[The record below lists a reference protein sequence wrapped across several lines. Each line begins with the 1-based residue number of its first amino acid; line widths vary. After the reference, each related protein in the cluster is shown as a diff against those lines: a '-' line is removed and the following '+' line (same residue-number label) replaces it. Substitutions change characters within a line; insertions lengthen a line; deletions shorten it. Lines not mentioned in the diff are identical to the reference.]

1 MATSKGFGKFQ
12 SFEIG
17 GSTQGFRNRLDRE
30 LESKSKPVPAPE
42 AAQTLEEWSDYDWKS
57 SGIIDEMI
65 ALNMQTIKGDEAIQI
80 LAEHE
85 IAQRQSVQYVTR
97 SAQSVLRRYEKAALG
112 GWVSYGSTID
122 GDRAEIAYFKP
133 KVPRYDFSKG
143 NPKPI
148 KYETSGK
155 CEALPILPF
164 VTQAIAEKIF
174 EKYGATPLE
183 GESFWRT
190 VKRCNLPVFLT
201 EGLKKAVL
209 LTQQGYPAIALRG
222 VCNWHSKGSAEL
234 FPILQEFVTEG
245 RKVLI
250 VFDQDT
256 KAETIRNVGY
266 QIKQLGQILQN
277 LGCKVFVTTW
287 NSLFGKGVDDAF
299 VKMGADWLDQTIA
312 ASLTL
317 DEWKKCG
324 LKRQYFEIIRK
335 LKTLQIT
342 PDRDTTGDYLPELP
356 SEIPIG
362 SITAIAANMGS
373 GKSYTGINRTVQ
385 RWIESGGNV
394 LRLDPLLS
402 LGAQGSRLSDIPH
415 SSDYDLSDKD
425 GYSAFCRDISARHGA
440 AICFNSLMRIP
451 QWFLTNRP
459 LLLVLDEVNQGLD
472 YLIEGGNLGSKHSEI
487 LDRFAEI
494 CFTCGFSGA
503 IISAEA
509 EIHPR
514 SIELLKKFSG
524 STAIRYFKH
533 YRQNAMWEVA
543 IGTGDLSGFSAKILL
558 DAVEELG
565 YGESKRFFI
574 PTDSQA
580 SGKKL
585 DRRLQSE
592 FPNKKVVRIDSE
604 TNRGGAFAEFF
615 DDPDTWLEQNQPDF
629 LIVSPSVRTG
639 VSITWEGFDA
649 VYGYFVGA
657 IDPDGW
663 FQMLG
668 RYRPSVP
675 RFVCCPKFVV
685 TQGDESLMLPKSI
698 REKADLDRAAMS
710 AHYAIEALEE
720 EETDDRKV
728 AIRLAAQEYYSEMS
742 ALRGAQKAIARD
754 YLESL
759 LNEAGHTIQTEEW
772 GRCSEELAELVQI
785 RDEIDLEEAQR
796 WANSG
801 KCETIDAAHKIL
813 ASECSLE
820 DEIKAKKTLACD
832 RFPDIDFDDL
842 DNCLWILIRNRGK
855 LGRGAEMQAATE
867 NTLATKELDRESIE
881 SICSDDLGMTHR
893 MKRRYIRAQLLQQ
906 SGILH
911 LADRDAEFSNSDPR
925 CIAIQQ
931 WAVKHAKQL
940 RYYFGLTIAPEYTD
954 SKGRRQHT
962 PVDVCGKL
970 LRKIGLKS
978 VCIRTQGKRGKQER
992 VYSVAVDRVSEELQS
1007 QAWEMRG
1014 KALAAARERL
1024 NLIVPIDI
1032 PTSQTEPEATNNT
1045 EETQNRETDS
1055 RRGFEPSYSQDFER
1069 RSA

>member
-1 MATSKGFGKFQ
+1 MISFKGFGKFQ
-12 SFEIG
+12 AIEIG

-30 LESKSKPVPAPE
+30 LTVK
-42 AAQTLEEWSDYDWKS
+42 EWAKEDWKS
-57 SGIIDEMI
+57 SGIADEMI
-65 ALNMQTIKGDEAIQI
+65 ALNMQTIEGDDAVEV

-97 SAQSVLRRYEKAALG
+97 SAQSILRRYENAALG
-112 GWVSYGSTID
+112 GWLSYGSTID
-122 GDRAEIAYFKP
+122 GDRAEVAYFKSRH
-133 KVPRYDFSKG
+133 PRIDFEKR
-143 NPKPI
+143 KKI
-148 KYETSGK
+148 KYETPGK

-164 VTQAIAEKIF
+164 VDQATAERVF
-174 EKYGATPLE
+174 EKYDAVPLE
-183 GESFWRT
+183 SESFWRT
-190 VKRCNLPVFLT
+190 VKRCSLPVCVT

-209 LTQQGYPAIALRG
+209 LTQQGYPAICLRG
-222 VCNWHSKGSAEL
+222 VANWHRKGEAEL
-234 FPILQEFVTEG
+234 FPILREFATEG
-245 RKVLI
+245 RMIRI
-250 VFDQDT
+250 VFDQDEKPKT
-256 KAETIRNVGY
+256 VANVGA
-266 QIKQLGQILQN
+266 QIKKLGQAFQEFKCNI
-277 LGCKVFVTTW
+277 FVTTW
-287 NSLFGKGVDDAF
+287 DSRSGKGIDDAF
-299 VKMGADWLDQTIA
+299 VQEGADWLDATIS

-324 LKRQYFEIIRK
+324 LKRQYFEIIRR
-335 LKTLQIT
+335 LKTLRFT

-385 RWIESGGNV
+385 RWIENGGNV

-451 QWFLTNRP
+451 QGFLTGRP

-524 STAIRYFKH
+524 STDIRYFKH

-585 DRRLQSE
+585 DRRLQAE
-592 FPNKKVVRIDSE
+592 FPNKKVIRIDSE

-728 AIRLAAQEYYSEMS
+728 AIRLAAQEYYSEMC
-742 ALRGAQKAIARD
+742 ALRGAQKAISRD

-759 LNEAGHTIQTEEW
+759 LNEAGHTVQTEEW

-796 WANSG
+796 WADSG
-801 KCETIDAAHKIL
+801 KYETTDAAHKTL

-832 RFPDIDFDDL
+832 RFPDINFDDL
-842 DNCLWILIRNRGK
+842 DNCLWILICNRGK

-881 SICSDDLGMTHR
+881 AICSDDLGMTHR
-893 MKRRYIRAQLLQQ
+893 MKRRYIRAQLLQK
-906 SGILH
+906 SGILQ
-911 LADRDAEFSNSDPR
+911 LADRDAKFSNSDPR

-954 SKGRRQHT
+954 SKGRKQHT

-970 LRKIGLKS
+970 LKKIGLKS
-978 VCIRTQGKRGKQER
+978 LCLKTQGRRGEQRER
-992 VYSVAVDRVSEELQS
+992 VYSVSVDRVSEDLQS
-1007 QAWEMRG
+1007 QAWEMRE
-1014 KALAAARERL
+1014 KALAAARKRL
-1024 NLIVPIDI
+1024 NVIAPIDL
-1032 PTSQTEPEATNNT
+1032 PTTQSEPEST
-1045 EETQNRETDS
+1045 E
-1055 RRGFEPSYSQDFER
+1055 YSEEKQISTTESQQGIEAPCPQVFGGDLYDER
-1069 RSA
+1069 R